1 MSTIGTWCDNLIIQ
15 AVANTLNCV
24 ILYLSVFHQ
33 QLAKLLDACGKKV
46 DAALTE
52 DALTDILLE
61 MNDLNIT
68 FNLADN
74 KLLHIN

>member
-1 MSTIGTWCDNLIIQ
+1 MD
-15 AVANTLNCV
+15 
-24 ILYLSVFHQ
+24 
-33 QLAKLLDACGKKV
+33 D
-46 DAALTE
+46 ALTE

-61 MNDLNIT
+61 MNDLNVT